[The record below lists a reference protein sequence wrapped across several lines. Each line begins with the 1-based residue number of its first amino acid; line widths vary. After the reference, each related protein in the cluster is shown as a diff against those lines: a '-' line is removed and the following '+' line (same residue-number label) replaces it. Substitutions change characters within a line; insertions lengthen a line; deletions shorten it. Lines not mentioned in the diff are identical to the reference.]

1 MIKSF
6 KGKTPQIDK
15 TAFVAENTA
24 IIGDVQLAANVS
36 VWYGVTI
43 RGDINSVRIGRDSN
57 IQENAVIHVDLND
70 RGLGDCATVIG
81 ERVTVGHGVILHGC
95 KIGDDCLI
103 GMGAIVL
110 SGAKIGEGS
119 VIGAGA
125 LVRERQEIPPRSLV
139 VGMPAEVKRT
149 LKDEDVELIRASAR
163 HYVELAGEYREQ

>member
-6 KGKTPQIDK
+6 KGTTPIIDRS
-15 TAFVAENTA
+15 AFVAENTA
-24 IIGDVQLAANVS
+24 VIGDVQIAANVS

-43 RGDINSVRIGRDSN
+43 RGDINSVSIGRDSN
-57 IQENAVIHVDLND
+57 IQENTVIHVDLND
-70 RGLGDCATVIG
+70 RGLGDCSTVIG

-110 SGAKIGEGS
+110 SGARIGAGS

-125 LVRERQEIPPRSLV
+125 LVRERQEIPPRSMVL
-139 VGMPAEVKRT
+139 GIPAEVKRSI
-149 LKDEDVELIRASAR
+149 KDEEIELIKSSAQ
-163 HYVELAGEYREQ
+163 HYVDLAGEYKE